1 LNFGA
6 FFTRKPNLRDN
17 HEKSTGFYEKREG
30 FADFQDIIAGKIFSL
45 KAFFIK

>member
-30 FADFQDIIAGKIFSL
+30 FADFQDIIAGKFFL
-45 KAFFIK
+45 KNLFIK